1 VTIDNSPS
9 TRRSDGLARDQ
20 GDLAESRRRAA
31 IRRRAPIPA
40 EVHSKAIDTD
50 EKFSY
55 VFTQPGTYPY
65 FCAVHPKMTAKI
77 V

>member
-1 VTIDNSPS
+1 MDWTVSLVTLVAIVSTPARARTSSDSP
-9 TRRSDGLARDQ
+9 AKFN
-20 GDLAESRRRAA
+20 
-31 IRRRAPIPA
+31 
-40 EVHSKAIDTD
+40 SKAIDTD

-77 V
+77 VVK